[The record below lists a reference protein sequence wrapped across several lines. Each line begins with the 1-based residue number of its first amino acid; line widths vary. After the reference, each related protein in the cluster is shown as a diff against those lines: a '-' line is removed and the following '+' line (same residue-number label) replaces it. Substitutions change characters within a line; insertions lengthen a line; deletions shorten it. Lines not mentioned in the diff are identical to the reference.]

1 MEGALFHFLP
11 SQRGQRK
18 KAWNA
23 CGTVWTRCVRGF
35 GWSPIRERKFF
46 GLGTPGEVTI
56 MNNKLFLFAEEERIL
71 SWIRRRD
78 VAEFLFMEAKWRR
91 RYSK

>member
-1 MEGALFHFLP
+1 
-11 SQRGQRK
+11 
-18 KAWNA
+18 
-23 CGTVWTRCVRGF
+23 
-35 GWSPIRERKFF
+35 
-46 GLGTPGEVTI
+46 